1 MKGFKLF
8 SVALVAVFIAS
19 CATVP
24 LTGRKQFN
32 VVNEAEIQQQAAQ
45 AYAQFLSENR
55 SKVVSGTA
63 DANRVRTIGSNIA
76 NAVSRF
82 MQTNGNSADL
92 SGYNW
97 EFVLIQSNEANA
109 WCMPGGKVAVYT
121 GILKYTQNDAGLA
134 TVLGHEIA
142 HAIARHASE
151 RASQS
156 SLAQLGGAV
165 IGGATG
171 SNTLSQLY
179 GLGGSLALLKYGR
192 NQELEADR
200 LGLTFMA
207 MAGYNPE
214 SAIAFWQR
222 MAAAKDGQAPPEF
235 MSTHPDDGRRI
246 QDIQKY
252 LPEAQQYYKR

>member
-1 MKGFKLF
+1 MKRFRLY

-55 SKVVSGTA
+55 SKIVSGTA
-63 DANRVRTIGSNIA
+63 DANKVRTIGSNIA

-82 MQTNGNSADL
+82 MQNSGNSTDL

-97 EFVLIQSNEANA
+97 EFVLVQSNEANA

-151 RASQS
+151 RASQG

-222 MAAAKDGQAPPEF
+222 MAQAKQGQAPPEF